1 MGKMIADPEGY
12 FRKLVR
18 GRDELLL
25 NLEKEAAEE
34 GIPIVGPLV
43 GQLLGLLVR
52 ATGARRVLELGTA
65 NGYSAIFLARA
76 CGQNGGRLLTLEWD
90 PGMADRAKANLERA
104 GLQGISEVLGG
115 DALEI
120 IKNLDGPWDLIFMD
134 IDKENYLPAL
144 SACGRLLRSAG
155 LLVADN
161 TGFQGADDFNRA
173 VFADERWLPVQLWA
187 FLPEHSPEHDGLL
200 LALRLPKK
208 L

>member
-1 MGKMIADPEGY
+1 MIADPEGY
-12 FRKLVR
+12 FRELVR

-25 NLEKEAAEE
+25 TLEKEAAEE
-34 GIPIVGPLV
+34 GIPIVGPVV

-52 ATGARRVLELGTA
+52 ATGARRILELGTA
-65 NGYSAIFLARA
+65 NGYSAIFLVRA
-76 CGQNGGRLLTLEWD
+76 CRQTGGRLLTLEWE
-90 PGMADRAKANLERA
+90 PAMADRARTNLERA
-104 GLQGISEVLGG
+104 GLNELGEVRVG

-120 IKNLDGPWDLIFMD
+120 IRNLDGPWDLIFMD

-144 SACGRLLRSAG
+144 PACGRLLRPGG

-173 VFADERWLPVQLWA
+173 VFTDEGWLPVQLWS

-200 LALRLPKK
+200 LALRL
-208 L
+208 

>member
-1 MGKMIADPEGY
+1 MGKMIDDPEGY

-18 GRDELLL
+18 ERDDLLL
-25 NLEKEAAEE
+25 TLEREAAAE

-76 CGQNGGRLLTLEWD
+76 CRQTGGRLLTLEWE
-90 PGMADRAKANLERA
+90 PGMADRARASLARA
-104 GLQGISEVLGG
+104 GLNAVGEVRDG
-115 DALEI
+115 DALEF

-144 SACGRLLRSAG
+144 PACGRLLRPGG

-173 VFADERWLPVQLWA
+173 VFGDEGWLPVQLWS

-200 LALRLPKK
+200 LALRL
-208 L
+208 

>member
-1 MGKMIADPEGY
+1 MGKMIVDPEEY

-25 NLEKEAAEE
+25 TLEREAAAE

-52 ATGARRVLELGTA
+52 AAGARQVLELGTA
-65 NGYSAIFLARA
+65 GGYSAIFLARA
-76 CGQNGGRLLTLEWD
+76 LRQTGGRLLTLEWN
-90 PGMADRAKANLERA
+90 PGMADRARTNLEQA
-104 GLQGISEVLGG
+104 GLNEVSEVRIG
-115 DALEI
+115 DALGI
-120 IKNLDGPWDLIFMD
+120 IKTLEGPYDLIFID

-144 SACGRLLRSAG
+144 GDCARLLRPGG

-161 TGFQGADDFNRA
+161 IGFRGADGFNRA
-173 VFADERWLPVQLWA
+173 LFLDQGWLSVSLWS

-200 LALRLPKK
+200 LALRL
-208 L
+208 

>member
-1 MGKMIADPEGY
+1 MIVDPEEY

-25 NLEKEAAEE
+25 TLEREAAAE

-52 ATGARRVLELGTA
+52 AVGARQVLELGTA
-65 NGYSAIFLARA
+65 SGYSAIFLARA
-76 CGQNGGRLLTLEWD
+76 LRQTGGRLLTLEWD
-90 PGMADRAKANLERA
+90 PGMADRARDNLERA
-104 GLQGISEVLGG
+104 GLQEIGEVRVG

-120 IKNLDGPWDLIFMD
+120 VRGLEGPLDMIFMD

-144 SACGRLLRSAG
+144 GDCGRLLRPGG

-161 TGFQGADDFNRA
+161 IGFRGADGFNRA
-173 VFADERWLPVQLWA
+173 VFLDQGWLPVPLWS

-200 LALRLPKK
+200 LALRL
-208 L
+208 

>member
-1 MGKMIADPEGY
+1 MAKMIADPDGY

-25 NLEKEAAEE
+25 DLEKEAAEE
-34 GIPIVGPLV
+34 SIPIVGPLV

-65 NGYSAIFLARA
+65 NGYSAILLARA
-76 CGQNGGRLLTLEWD
+76 CRQTGGRLLTLEWE
-90 PGMADRAKANLERA
+90 PGMADRARANLERA
-104 GLQGISEVLGG
+104 GLNTVGEVRDG

-144 SACGRLLRSAG
+144 AACGRLLRPGG

-173 VFADERWLPVQLWA
+173 VFTDEGWFPVQLWS

-200 LALRLPKK
+200 LALRL
-208 L
+208 

>member
-1 MGKMIADPEGY
+1 MTNMIDNPEGY

-18 GRDELLL
+18 ERDGLLL
-25 NLEKEAAEE
+25 TLEREAAAE

-65 NGYSAIFLARA
+65 NGYSAIFLGRA
-76 CGQNGGRLLTLEWD
+76 CRQTGGRLLTLEWE
-90 PGMADRAKANLERA
+90 PGLADRARANLERA
-104 GLQGISEVLGG
+104 GLDQTGEVRLG
-115 DALEI
+115 DALETI
-120 IKNLDGPWDLIFMD
+120 QNLDGTWDMIFMD

-144 SACGRLLRSAG
+144 SACGRLLRPGG

-173 VFADERWLPVQLWA
+173 VFTDEGWLPVQLWS

-200 LALRLPKK
+200 LALRL
-208 L
+208 